1 MSNSPNIYRGKLNKQ
16 SFELLFRENFTAL
29 SGFARKYVIDIDT
42 SKEIA
47 HDVFIN
53 LWEKRNEID
62 SEKPLR
68 SYLFTSVR
76 NRCLNYIR
84 DQKKFDRTEDITG
97 NPGYSQPAENNDPV
111 EILELEERINLA
123 IDSLPDKCREIF
135 IMNRF
140 RDLKYAEIAKKLD
153 ISVKTVEA
161 QMSRA
166 LKTLREKLAMYLPVW
181 IVGMM
186 SFFVG
191 VTIKLYQIYHIF
203 LIL

>member
-1 MSNSPNIYRGKLNKQ
+1 MALGNSPKINSDKLDKQ

-29 SGFARKYVIDIDT
+29 AGFARKYVKDLDT
-42 SKEIA
+42 AKEIA

-62 SEKPLR
+62 SGKPLQ

-84 DQKKFDRTEDITG
+84 DQKKFDKTGDITE
-97 NPGYSQPAENNDPV
+97 NPGYSQLAEDNDPV
-111 EILELEERINLA
+111 EIMELEERINLA

-135 IMNRF
+135 IMSRF
-140 RDLKYAEIAKKLD
+140 RDLKYAGIAKELD

-166 LKTLREKLAMYLPVW
+166 LKALREKLAEYMPVWVVW
-181 IVGMM
+181 IV
-186 SFFVG
+186 S
-191 VTIKLYQIYHIF
+191 IF
-203 LIL
+203 SSIWKG